1 MLMTRIGEQIPDV
14 CLEAFRGDDFET
26 LRLRDR
32 RGRWLVL
39 LFYPADFTFVC
50 PTELAAMAEQQGRL
64 DELETDVVSIST
76 DTVYAHKAWHDSSP
90 LVSRIVFPM
99 GADPTGEV
107 SRAFG
112 AYDEHTGLAIRAT
125 VLVDPDGVVRAIE
138 QHDDSIGREPQEIV
152 RKLQA
157 AAFVRA
163 HGEIACPAG
172 WTPGGAV
179 LTPGP
184 DLVGQL

>member
-1 MLMTRIGEQIPDV
+1 
-14 CLEAFRGDDFET
+14 
-26 LRLRDR
+26 
-32 RGRWLVL
+32 
-39 LFYPADFTFVC
+39 
-50 PTELAAMAEQQGRL
+50 
-64 DELETDVVSIST
+64 
-76 DTVYAHKAWHDSSP
+76 
-90 LVSRIVFPM
+90 M

-107 SRAFG
+107 SRACG